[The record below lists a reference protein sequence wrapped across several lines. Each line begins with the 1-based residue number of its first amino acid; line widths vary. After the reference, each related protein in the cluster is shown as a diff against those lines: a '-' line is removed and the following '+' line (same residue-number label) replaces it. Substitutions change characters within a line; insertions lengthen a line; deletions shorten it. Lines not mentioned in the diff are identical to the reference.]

1 MPSSGQGG
9 ICSNSPH
16 GCVKAEVEEM
26 YVKRDSLIRLGGL
39 GAMVGYVAYAMANVA
54 LWFYGDRIIRQ
65 LDMNKTIQTA
75 TSDSNVYAL
84 LRHGWTRCRI
94 Q

>member
-1 MPSSGQGG
+1 M
-9 ICSNSPH
+9 N
-16 GCVKAEVEEM
+16 
-26 YVKRDSLIRLGGL
+26 RTSLIRLGGL
-39 GAMVGYVAYAMANVA
+39 GAMVGCVAYAMANLA
-54 LWFYGDRIIRQ
+54 LWFYEDQIIRQ

-75 TSDSNVYAL
+75 MSDSNVYAL

>member
-1 MPSSGQGG
+1 MPSSEQGHVRL
-9 ICSNSPH
+9 SNLR

-26 YVKRDSLIRLGGL
+26 YVKRNSLIRLGGL
-39 GAMVGYVAYAMANVA
+39 GAMVGCVAYAMANLA
-54 LWFYGDRIIRQ
+54 LWFYGDQIIRQ

-84 LRHGWTRCRI
+84 LRHG
-94 Q
+94 